1 MNIMNKRELTIFL
14 ARSNNQKLL
23 IIDNMFRKAFRHK
36 DSREVLRL
44 FNKVSYEE
52 IGLSLE
58 NYKKY
63 LRSITQLLLE
73 ENDQGAY
80 CEGIKVLK
88 KCYREIHQRVSYT
101 TLVDAF
107 AKRVYEVENNEVGFA
122 SWMKDAVEDGVIT
135 QTQYKRILTQYKVN
149 LKKDEKTM

>member
-36 DSREVLRL
+36 DSREVLGL

-80 CEGIKVLK
+80 FEGIKVLK
-88 KCYREIHQRVSYT
+88 KCNREIHQRVCYK

-107 AKRVYEVENNEVGFA
+107 AKRVHEVENNDEGFA
-122 SWMKDAVEDGVIT
+122 SWMKDAVKDGVIT
-135 QTQYKRILTQYKVN
+135 QTQFKQLMKEYKVSS
-149 LKKDEKTM
+149 KQSEKTM